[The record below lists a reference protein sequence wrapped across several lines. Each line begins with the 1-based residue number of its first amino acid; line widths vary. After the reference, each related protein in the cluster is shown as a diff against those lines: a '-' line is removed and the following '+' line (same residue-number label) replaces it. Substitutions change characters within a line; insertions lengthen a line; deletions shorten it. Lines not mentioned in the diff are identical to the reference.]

1 MFSGLT
7 EEARS
12 KAHRQVQTHLEA
24 CGQSLHWNPL
34 YPPSCS
40 EPRSGGAGVLGG
52 HPCSPH
58 WLSRVQAGCTGLSWE
73 APGRPGGQGAPP
85 PHRQGWGVG
94 SISPLLHVPDPH
106 QVAGLV
112 LRQPRRAQRHH
123 SPELA
128 LALAPAQAPDGEA
141 WHISLGHLWAWR
153 GKGRGDQAERN
164 RPQPPPLHPQ
174 ERVGVCMC
182 VCVSWGC
189 W

>member
-85 PHRQGWGVG
+85 PHRQGWGRTPARG
-94 SISPLLHVPDPH
+94 PRAEATSFSERQFFD
-106 QVAGLV
+106 VAGLGWEV
-112 LRQPRRAQRHH
+112 RGRAPRARLGVSLRPCSRR
-123 SPELA
+123 SP
-128 LALAPAQAPDGEA
+128 APQLGVHLKAPLSFLLCKSPSFL
-141 WHISLGHLWAWR
+141 ISCFVPSCNGTCCY
-153 GKGRGDQAERN
+153 
-164 RPQPPPLHPQ
+164 
-174 ERVGVCMC
+174 VT
-182 VCVSWGC
+182 SI
-189 W
+189 